1 MTAIATQSNQLKL
14 TIEPMKTAAKH
25 QKSTDQLWSDET
37 GMQVPYA
44 RTLNYERQME
54 KGAAKLFKES
64 TRISEDLKAF
74 KNFMRELCT
83 EVYDLY
89 MKEKEAKPTK
99 GNFTWFNF
107 DRSIKI
113 EMNNQEP
120 IQFDDMAL
128 TAAKSILDEFL
139 SANVDSKVEFLKE
152 MVLEA
157 FSSSN
162 GSVDTKKVQSLIR
175 YESRIKDANFLKAV
189 QILKDGIRRP
199 KSKTYF
205 RIWHKDTDGKYQDV
219 ELNFSAIE

>member
-1 MTAIATQSNQLKL
+1 MATSKEQPNQLTL
-14 TIEPMKTAAKH
+14 IIEPMKTAAKH
-25 QKSTDQLWSDET
+25 QKSTDQFWTDEA
-37 GMQVPYA
+37 GMNVPYA
-44 RTLNYERQME
+44 RTLNYERMME
-54 KGAAKLFKES
+54 KGAHKLFKES
-64 TRISEDLKAF
+64 SRISEDLKAF
-74 KNFMRELCT
+74 KNYMRELCT

-107 DRSIKI
+107 DRSVKI

-139 SANVDSKVEFLKE
+139 SANVDSKIEFVKE
-152 MVLEA
+152 MVLDA

-162 GSVDTKKVQSLIR
+162 GSVDAKKVQSLIR
-175 YESRIKDANFLKAV
+175 YESRIKDALFLKAV

-205 RIWHKDTDGKYQDV
+205 RIWHKDEEGKYQDV